1 MKEGTKMSKEYNVAI
16 LGATGAV
23 GTRMIQQLEQSTI
36 PVKNVKLLASAKSAG
51 KQLSFKGQP
60 VTVEETTPASFD
72 GVDIVLS
79 SAGGSVSKKFLPEA
93 VKRGAVCVDNT
104 SAFRMEPDVPLVVPE
119 VNEEAL
125 KDHHG
130 IVANPN
136 CSTIQMVVALEP
148 IRQAFGLN
156 QIIVSTYQAASG
168 AGQSAL
174 NELRQESQDYL
185 DGKDMKT
192 DAKILP
198 TKGDKKHYPLAFN
211 LLPQIDVFEDD
222 GYSHEEWK
230 MIHETKK
237 IMLNDMNAK
246 DIKVTATCVRVPV
259 PIAHGESIYF
269 TVDDPTVTVDQ
280 LRAVLKDAPGVVLQD
295 DPAHQVYPQPIN
307 AVGKRDTFV
316 GRLRADEENPG
327 AFNMWVVAD
336 NLLKGA
342 AWNTVENAERLVANG
357 LI

>member
-1 MKEGTKMSKEYNVAI
+1 MSKEYNVAI

-36 PVKNVKLLASAKSAG
+36 PVKSVKLLASAKSAG

-60 VTVEETTPASFD
+60 ITVEETTPDSFN

-125 KDHHG
+125 KNHHG
-130 IVANPN
+130 IIANPN

-174 NELRQESQDYL
+174 NELRQETQDYL
-185 DGKDMKT
+185 DGKDIQA

-237 IMLNDMNAK
+237 IMLNDMDAK

-307 AVGKRDTFV
+307 VVGKRDTFV

-327 AFNMWVVAD
+327 SFNMWVVAD

-357 LI
+357 LV

>member
-36 PVKNVKLLASAKSAG
+36 PVKSVKLLASAKSAG

-60 VTVEETTPASFD
+60 ITVEETTPDSFD
-72 GVDIVLS
+72 GIDIVLS

-174 NELRQESQDYL
+174 NELRQETQDYL
-185 DGKDMKT
+185 EDKDIQA

-237 IMLNDMNAK
+237 IMLNDMDAK

-295 DPAHQVYPQPIN
+295 DPAHQIYPQPIN

-327 AFNMWVVAD
+327 SFNMWVVAD

-357 LI
+357 LV

>member
-36 PVKNVKLLASAKSAG
+36 PVKSVELLASAKSAG

-60 VTVEETTPASFD
+60 ITVEETTPDSFD
-72 GVDIVLS
+72 RVDIVLS

-125 KDHHG
+125 KNHHG
-130 IVANPN
+130 IIANPN

-174 NELRQESQDYL
+174 NELRQETQDYL
-185 DGKDMKT
+185 DGKDMQA

-237 IMLNDMNAK
+237 IMLNDMDAK

-295 DPAHQVYPQPIN
+295 DPAHQIYPQPIN

-327 AFNMWVVAD
+327 SFNMWVVAD

-357 LI
+357 LV

>member
-1 MKEGTKMSKEYNVAI
+1 MSKEYNVAI

-36 PVKNVKLLASAKSAG
+36 PVKSLKLLASARSAG
-51 KQLSFKGQP
+51 KQLTFKGEQ
-60 VTVEETTPASFD
+60 VTVEETTPDSFN

-125 KDHHG
+125 KNHHG

-148 IRQAFGLN
+148 IRQTFGLK

-174 NELRQESQDYL
+174 NELYKESQDFL
-185 DGKDMKT
+185 DGKEMQA

-259 PIAHGESIYF
+259 PIAHGESVYF

-280 LRAVLKDAPGVVLQD
+280 LRAALTDAPGVVLED
-295 DPAHQVYPQPIN
+295 DPAHQIYPQPIN

-316 GRLRADEENPG
+316 GRLRADAENPG
-327 AFNMWVVAD
+327 SFNMWVVSD

-342 AWNTVENAERLVANG
+342 AWNTVENAERLVAND